1 MKEINISE
9 IEELYRTYDVSIND
23 SKPIRTSLNQGT
35 LNNKLNCDYSFV
47 TRSVLL
53 GEINNQTNKK

>member
-9 IEELYRTYDVSIND
+9 IEKLYRTYDVRINA

-35 LNNKLNCDYSFV
+35 LHNKLNCDYSFV

-53 GEINNQTNKK
+53 GEINNQANKK